1 MKASEDLILEH
12 ALLVSRGVRPM
23 ALVAYVDL
31 HDSDMLEAYDQLVQ
45 ALGSN
50 GAIPFVL
57 PWREMDCAV
66 AGFAAERWVIG
77 MLEWMCSP
85 DLVDPRRHHQ
95 LMGLLLGYSP
105 GSIAEHDDV
114 MFAGDPNARGSS
126 DCRISPPRSS

>member
-31 HDSDMLEAYDQLVQ
+31 PKSDMQDAYDQLVQ
-45 ALGSN
+45 VVGSN

-57 PWREMDCAV
+57 PWREMDCAI

-77 MLEWMCSP
+77 MLEWVCSS
-85 DLVDPRRHHQ
+85 DLIDPRRHT
-95 LMGLLLGYSP
+95 S
-105 GSIAEHDDV
+105 
-114 MFAGDPNARGSS
+114 
-126 DCRISPPRSS
+126 